1 MDPSWAMEDLHMFC
15 LHQLYQ
21 HLSCDQRCDDCDDLN
36 VSFRGRRTG
45 RDAAYED
52 LPRHRNQAA
61 AFGNS
66 WRAAKCLFRVLLV
79 VALVV
84 MVVVAVGASLMF

>member
-1 MDPSWAMEDLHMFC
+1 MDPSWAMEDLHMF

-21 HLSCDQRCDDCDDLN
+21 HLSCNQRFFNDLYQVHGKHPAGAMTPMTF
-36 VSFRGRRTG
+36 VSGGRRTG

-52 LPRHRNQAA
+52 LPRHRNQASA
-61 AFGNS
+61 LGNS

-79 VALVV
+79 VVV
-84 MVVVAVGASLMF
+84 